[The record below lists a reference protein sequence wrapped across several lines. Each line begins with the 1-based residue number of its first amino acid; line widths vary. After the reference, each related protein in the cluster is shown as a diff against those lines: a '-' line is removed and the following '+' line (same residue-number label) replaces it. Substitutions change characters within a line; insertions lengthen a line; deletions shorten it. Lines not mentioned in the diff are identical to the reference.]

1 MAKKKEGKGKG
12 TKKYGRN
19 KRPVNS
25 AMSAY
30 VRGKIT
36 FESYQKQTK
45 KVWMFFKSWD
55 MKVCGSPW
63 VTPWIPRES
72 YLHNDIAG
80 TVVA

>member
-1 MAKKKEGKGKG
+1 MAKKKDGKGKG

-19 KRPVNS
+19 RPNKRPINS

-45 KVWMFFKSWD
+45 AQK
-55 MKVCGSPW
+55 
-63 VTPWIPRES
+63 
-72 YLHNDIAG
+72 
-80 TVVA
+80 